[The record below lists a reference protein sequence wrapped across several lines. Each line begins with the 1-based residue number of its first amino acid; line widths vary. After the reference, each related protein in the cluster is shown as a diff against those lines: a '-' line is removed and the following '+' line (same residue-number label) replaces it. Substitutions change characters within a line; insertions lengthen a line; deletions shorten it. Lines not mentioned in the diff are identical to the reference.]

1 MGHTLLMEAVLAD
14 ISALA
19 YWRSHSE
26 SPEDILAA
34 HRMEPKSRGVPAI
47 DAPTKSM
54 ADDIASWG
62 LADREDLHLL
72 VSARNDRRKIKGV
85 SCTVCSKD
93 VPRCSFARTLGQV
106 YVVRPELLFVQLAN
120 SLSLAQLL
128 AIGHELCGTYRLGK
142 EPGDAPSYE
151 VEPLTKVAEIRAYAQ
166 HAEGLPGRKRA
177 LQATQWLADGSASPA
192 ETALSIMF
200 RLPYRHGGYG
210 LGKPLLNH
218 EIALS
223 PTAERL
229 FGRGSIRPDFYWP
242 EAKHPAEYDGALYH
256 SSREQAEY
264 DERRRNA
271 YAAMGMSVTI
281 LATRHLYNLE
291 LLDEMAQ
298 VIRKNIGIKR
308 CELPA
313 DYPIRHD
320 ALFEEACAYW
330 IDLKNSTFG
339 NEEIA
344 WSAARYAAPNMPW

>member
-1 MGHTLLMEAVLAD
+1 MEAVLSD

-19 YWRSHSE
+19 YWRSHS
-26 SPEDILAA
+26 DDLGGVFAD

-62 LADREDLHLL
+62 LADREDIHLL
-72 VSARNDRRKIKGV
+72 VSSRGNCRSIKGV
-85 SCTVCSKD
+85 TCAVCSPEM
-93 VPRCSFARTLGQV
+93 PRNSLVRTLGQV
-106 YVVRPELLFVQLAN
+106 YVVCPELLFMQLAQK
-120 SLSLAQLL
+120 LSFAELL
-128 AIGHELCGTYRLGK
+128 AVGHELCGTYRLGP
-142 EPGDAPSYE
+142 EPEAAPAYNTQA
-151 VEPLTKVAEIRAYAQ
+151 LTSVSELKSYAQ
-166 HAEGLPGRKRA
+166 RAKGIRGRTKA
-177 LQATQWLADGSASPA
+177 LQAIPWLADGSASPA

-218 EIALS
+218 EIALN

-229 FGRGSIRPDFYWP
+229 FGRGAIRPDFYWP

-271 YAAMGMSVTI
+271 YAAMGMSVTV
-281 LATRHLYNLE
+281 LATRHLYNLD

-313 DYPIRHD
+313 DYSIRHD
-320 ALFEEACAYW
+320 ALFEEVCAYW
-330 IDLKNSTFG
+330 INLKNSTFG